1 MALRYN
7 ERTGMFDEVPDDPR
21 INSFTFEGN
30 PIRYNDESVTF
41 HWDVIDSQRIYIN
54 DIEVPVNSTSYQ
66 YRLSEVGLK
75 DFVLRIENGGNQ
87 KTETLQIKVIETPEF
102 NVVQSC
108 NKLRKGKNESCLI
121 KWDIQNA
128 RSLKLKFGNTVE
140 EIENFA
146 ERSVSPDSSTDYK
159 FEVIGL
165 DGERVFSYTVRV
177 DVFEESTV
185 LFEVDKNITLPHVPI
200 KLSWDVKNAS
210 EVDLSGYG
218 IVDYKGEEIIDCDR
232 EKVFT
237 LKVTDVFGTTEY
249 HQRIKMYPLPLI
261 RSILVPTPQI
271 ERELKVETHFE
282 QKHLQVNIKV
292 NMAKIPDF
300 AGIKADVFV
309 HCIDFHK
316 LSFPLTSTWKN
327 KIDNYKETFSKLLLL
342 KTSNSNNS
350 NFLPHKQWWKS
361 FDTHKNKLSKKI
373 KNSISSLWNR

>member
-7 ERTGMFDEVPDDPR
+7 ERTGMFDDVPEDPR
-21 INSFTFEGN
+21 INSFTFDGN
-30 PIRYNDESVTF
+30 PIRYKDESVTF
-41 HWDVIDSQRIYIN
+41 KWEVQDAERIFIN
-54 DIEVPVNSTSYQ
+54 DIEVPASSSTYSYP
-66 YRLSEVGLK
+66 LSDVGLQNI
-75 DFVLRIENGGNQ
+75 VLRIENGGNH
-87 KTETLQIKVIETPEF
+87 KTENLQIKVLDVPSFNIE
-102 NVVQSC
+102 QSKD
-108 NKLRKGKNESCLI
+108 KLRKGKNEECVI
-121 KWDIQNA
+121 KWDIQNIQSA
-128 RSLKLKFGNTVE
+128 KLISDGTE
-140 EIENFA
+140 EIVNVG
-146 ERSVSPDSSTDYK
+146 ERTVSPDSSTDYK

-210 EVDLSGYG
+210 EVELSGFG

-232 EKVFT
+232 ERVFT
-237 LKVTDVFGTTEY
+237 LKVSDVFGTTEY

-271 ERELKVETHFE
+271 ERDLKVETHFE

-300 AGIKADVFV
+300 VGIKADVFV

>member
-87 KTETLQIKVIETPEF
+87 KTDTFQIKVIETPEF

-165 DGERVFSYTVRV
+165 DGERVFAYTVRV

-210 EVDLSGYG
+210 EVDLSGFG
-218 IVDYKGEEIIDCDR
+218 VVDHIGEEIIDCDR
-232 EKVFT
+232 ERVFT

-271 ERELKVETHFE
+271 ERNLKVETHFE
-282 QKHLQVNIKV
+282 QRHLQVNIKV
-292 NMAKIPDF
+292 NMAKIPNY
-300 AGIKADVFV
+300 AGIKANVFV
-309 HCIDFHK
+309 PTIPIHQIELSPRKDWWDK
-316 LSFPLTSTWKN
+316 LQSYNKSLTRRIT
-327 KIDNYKETFSKLLLL
+327 
-342 KTSNSNNS
+342 
-350 NFLPHKQWWKS
+350 
-361 FDTHKNKLSKKI
+361 KKI
-373 KNSISSLWNR
+373 S

>member
-7 ERTGMFDEVPDDPR
+7 ERTGMFDEVPEDPR
-21 INSFTFEGN
+21 INSFTFDGN
-30 PIRYNDESVTF
+30 PIRYKDESVTF
-41 HWDVIDSQRIYIN
+41 KWEVQDAERIFIN
-54 DIEVPVNSTSYQ
+54 DIEVPASSSTYSYP
-66 YRLSEVGLK
+66 LSDVGLQNI
-75 DFVLRIENGGNQ
+75 VLRIENGGNH
-87 KTETLQIKVIETPEF
+87 KTENLQIKVLDVPSFNIE
-102 NVVQSC
+102 QSKD
-108 NKLRKGKNESCLI
+108 KLRKGKNEECVI
-121 KWDIQNA
+121 KWDIQNIQSA
-128 RSLKLKFGNTVE
+128 KLISDGTE
-140 EIENFA
+140 EIVNVG
-146 ERSVSPDSSTDYK
+146 ERTVSPDSSTDYK

-210 EVDLSGYG
+210 EVELSGFG

-232 EKVFT
+232 ERVFT
-237 LKVTDVFGTTEY
+237 LKVSDVFGTTEY

-271 ERELKVETHFE
+271 ERDLKVETHFE

-373 KNSISSLWNR
+373 KIQFHHYGTDK

>member
-7 ERTGMFDEVPDDPR
+7 ERTGMFDDVPEDPR
-21 INSFTFEGN
+21 INSFTFDGN
-30 PIRYNDESVTF
+30 PIRYKDESVTF
-41 HWDVIDSQRIYIN
+41 KWEVQDAERIFIN
-54 DIEVPVNSTSYQ
+54 DIEVPASSSTYSYP
-66 YRLSEVGLK
+66 LSDVGLQNI
-75 DFVLRIENGGNQ
+75 VLRIEYGGNH
-87 KTETLQIKVIETPEF
+87 KTENLQIKVLDVPSFNIE
-102 NVVQSC
+102 QSKD
-108 NKLRKGKNESCLI
+108 KLRKGKNEECVI
-121 KWDIQNA
+121 KWDIQNIQSA
-128 RSLKLKFGNTVE
+128 KLISDGTE
-140 EIENFA
+140 EIVNVG
-146 ERSVSPDSSTDYK
+146 ERTVSPDSSTDYK

-210 EVDLSGYG
+210 EVELSGFG

-232 EKVFT
+232 ERVFT
-237 LKVTDVFGTTEY
+237 LKVSDVFGTTEY

-271 ERELKVETHFE
+271 ERDLKVETHFE

>member
-7 ERTGMFDEVPDDPR
+7 ELTLRFDEVPEDPR
-21 INSFTFEGN
+21 INSFTFDGN
-30 PIRYNDESVTF
+30 PIRYKDESVTF
-41 HWDVIDSQRIYIN
+41 KWEVQDAERIFIN
-54 DIEVPVNSTSYQ
+54 DIEVPASSSTYSYP
-66 YRLSEVGLK
+66 LSDVGLQN
-75 DFVLRIENGGNQ
+75 FVLRIENGGNH
-87 KTETLQIKVIETPEF
+87 KTENLQIKVLDVPAFNIE
-102 NVVQSC
+102 QSKD
-108 NKLRKGKNESCLI
+108 KLRKGKNEECVI
-121 KWDIQNA
+121 KWDIQNIQ
-128 RSLKLKFGNTVE
+128 SVKLISDGTE
-140 EIENFA
+140 EIDSVGK
-146 ERSVSPDSSTDYK
+146 RTVSPNSSTDYK
-159 FEVIGL
+159 FEAIGL
-165 DGERVFSYTVRV
+165 DGERVFSFTVRV

-210 EVDLSGYG
+210 EVELSGFG
-218 IVDYKGEEIIDCDR
+218 VVDHIGEEIIDCDR
-232 EKVFT
+232 ERVFT
-237 LKVTDVFGTTEY
+237 LKVTDVFGITEY
-249 HQRIKMYPLPLI
+249 HQRIKMYPLPFI

-271 ERELKVETHFE
+271 ERDLKVETHFE

-309 HCIDFHK
+309 HCIEFHK

-342 KTSNSNNS
+342 QTSNSNNS

>member
-7 ERTGMFDEVPDDPR
+7 ERTGMFDDVPEDPR
-21 INSFTFEGN
+21 INSFTFDGN
-30 PIRYNDESVTF
+30 PIRYKDESVTF
-41 HWDVIDSQRIYIN
+41 KWEVQDAERIFIN
-54 DIEVPVNSTSYQ
+54 DIEVPASSSTYSYP
-66 YRLSEVGLK
+66 LSDVGLQNI
-75 DFVLRIENGGNQ
+75 VLRIENGGNH
-87 KTETLQIKVIETPEF
+87 KTENLQIKVLDVPSFNIE
-102 NVVQSC
+102 QSKD
-108 NKLRKGKNESCLI
+108 KLRKGKNEECVI
-121 KWDIQNA
+121 KWDIQNIQSA
-128 RSLKLKFGNTVE
+128 KLISDGTE
-140 EIENFA
+140 EIVNVG
-146 ERSVSPDSSTDYK
+146 ERTVSPDSSTDYK

-210 EVDLSGYG
+210 EVELSGFG

-232 EKVFT
+232 ERVFT
-237 LKVTDVFGTTEY
+237 LKVSDVFGTTEY

-271 ERELKVETHFE
+271 ERDLKVETHFE

>member
-7 ERTGMFDEVPDDPR
+7 ERTGMFDDVPEDPR
-21 INSFTFEGN
+21 INSFTFDGN
-30 PIRYNDESVTF
+30 PIRYKDESVTF
-41 HWDVIDSQRIYIN
+41 KWEVQDAERIFIN
-54 DIEVPVNSTSYQ
+54 DIEVPASSSTYSYP
-66 YRLSEVGLK
+66 LSDVGLQNI
-75 DFVLRIENGGNQ
+75 VLRIENGGNH
-87 KTETLQIKVIETPEF
+87 KTENLQIKVLDVPSFNIE
-102 NVVQSC
+102 QSKD
-108 NKLRKGKNESCLI
+108 KLRKGKNEECVI
-121 KWDIQNA
+121 KWDIQNIQSA
-128 RSLKLKFGNTVE
+128 KLISDGTE
-140 EIENFA
+140 EIVNVG
-146 ERSVSPDSSTDYK
+146 ERTVSPDSSTDYK

-210 EVDLSGYG
+210 EVELSGFG

-232 EKVFT
+232 ERVFT
-237 LKVTDVFGTTEY
+237 LKVSDVFGTTEY

-271 ERELKVETHFE
+271 ERDLKVETHFE
-282 QKHLQVNIKV
+282 QKHLQVNIKA
-292 NMAKIPDF
+292 NMPKIPYF